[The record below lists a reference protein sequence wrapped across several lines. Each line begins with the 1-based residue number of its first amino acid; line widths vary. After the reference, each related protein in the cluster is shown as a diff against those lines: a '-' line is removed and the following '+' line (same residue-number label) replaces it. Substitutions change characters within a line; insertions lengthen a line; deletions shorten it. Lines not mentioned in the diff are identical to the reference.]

1 MLNNFKM
8 PFKFQAGIEG
18 MTPLIIM
25 GGSSL
30 LGGLLAVFLPETL
43 GSKLPE
49 TLEDVRHVCGACHEN
64 IS

>member
-1 MLNNFKM
+1 MLKNFKM

-18 MTPLIIM
+18 VTPLIIM

-30 LGGLLAVFLPETL
+30 FGGLLAVFLPETL

-49 TLEDVRHVCGACHEN
+49 TLEDVRHVYGACHEN